1 MILKSYDNKNLGGH
15 HGFIFIIIPE
25 GAEGGAD
32 VEEEIVPEFHLS
44 LESSFY

>member
-1 MILKSYDNKNLGGH
+1 L
-15 HGFIFIIIPE
+15 IIIPE

-32 VEEEIVPEFHLS
+32 VEEEIVPELHLS

>member
-1 MILKSYDNKNLGGH
+1 MDLYLDFDHNSRRRRR
-15 HGFIFIIIPE
+15 
-25 GAEGGAD
+25 GAD